1 MSWAHTR
8 DDHCHRCNASSWNF
22 NLFIVGLATQARCLA
37 VDRMRPHLRCAVP
50 ANGSE
55 SVGSFRGMQ
64 MSTNVDTWDA
74 LQERW
79 YLSASRT
86 GNDTFEKRAC
96 WVGRGSGCCAPCDMR
111 GAYVISIRIEVE
123 PYTSAGT
130 ARYGF
135 FFGSSCKNTNLIPR
149 CLSNRFCT
157 GQ

>member
-96 WVGRGSGCCAPCDMR
+96 W
-111 GAYVISIRIEVE
+111 
-123 PYTSAGT
+123 
-130 ARYGF
+130 
-135 FFGSSCKNTNLIPR
+135 
-149 CLSNRFCT
+149 
-157 GQ
+157 